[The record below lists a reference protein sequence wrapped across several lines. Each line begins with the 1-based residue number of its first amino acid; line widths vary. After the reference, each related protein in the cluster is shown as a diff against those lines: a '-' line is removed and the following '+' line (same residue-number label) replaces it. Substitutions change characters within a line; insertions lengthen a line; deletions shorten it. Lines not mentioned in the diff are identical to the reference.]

1 MSCVYIATSTI
12 GVPNHN
18 YSSGHQGLCVGQLI
32 MNVTSQSTV
41 LEPLKKYVCDIY
53 LECVYN
59 CIYLHLCD
67 MRLCKL
73 LQCPDDRSQQDGADC
88 ANSQVN
94 SNSF

>member
-1 MSCVYIATSTI
+1 MSCVATSTI
-12 GVPNHN
+12 PNHN
-18 YSSGHQGLCVGQLI
+18 YSSGHQGLCVGQLM
-32 MNVTSQSTV
+32 MNVTSQSTA
-41 LEPLKKYVCDIY
+41 LELLEKYACDMHQ
-53 LECVYN
+53 ERVYN

-94 SNSF
+94 SNRF